1 LCEEELLERERRRL
15 ARHLTESHLPPTKT
29 LHHLDF
35 DANATLPRQQVV
47 ALAAEGGW
55 VERAENLLL
64 FGPSGV
70 GKTHIAAAIG
80 HGLVAQ
86 GIRVRF
92 TSATALVQAL
102 QAAKQALQLADAL
115 AKLDKYRLLI
125 LDDLGYV
132 QRTEMETAVLF
143 ELIAH
148 RYESGSLL
156 ITSNHPFSDWDRI
169 FPDTMMTVAAI
180 DRLIHHAQIL
190 SIGGESYR
198 KGQSLARRTTQESP
212 ARRAA
217 KVVVADR
224 TK

>member
-1 LCEEELLERERRRL
+1 
-15 ARHLTESHLPPTKT
+15 
-29 LHHLDF
+29 
-35 DANATLPRQQVV
+35 
-47 ALAAEGGW
+47 
-55 VERAENLLL
+55 
-64 FGPSGV
+64 
-70 GKTHIAAAIG
+70 
-80 HGLVAQ
+80 
-86 GIRVRF
+86 
-92 TSATALVQAL
+92 
-102 QAAKQALQLADAL
+102 
-115 AKLDKYRLLI
+115 
-125 LDDLGYV
+125 
-132 QRTEMETAVLF
+132 METAVLF

-198 KGQSLARRTTQESP
+198 KGQSLASRTTPPGSSSSRP
-212 ARRAA
+212 A

>member
-1 LCEEELLERERRRL
+1 M
-15 ARHLTESHLPPTKT
+15 
-29 LHHLDF
+29 
-35 DANATLPRQQVV
+35 
-47 ALAAEGGW
+47 GW

-86 GIRVRF
+86 GFRVRF
-92 TSATALVQAL
+92 TPATHLVQEL
-102 QAAKQALQLADAL
+102 QVAKQALALADAL

-125 LDDLGYV
+125 LDDIGYV
-132 QRTEMETAVLF
+132 QRSEMETAVLF

-169 FPDTMMTVAAI
+169 FPDSVMTVAAI
-180 DRLIHHAQIL
+180 DRLVHHAQIL
-190 SIGGESYR
+190 ALDGDSFR
-198 KGQSLARRTTQESP
+198 KTQSLALLNEAPQPPSAQP
-212 ARRAA
+212 D